1 MHSEPNKMPQDV
13 AAATIKVVA
22 SHLNMDESSLTLDTS
37 LDEFGVTSLQLAEI
51 VVDLEDMFDIEID
64 QNTAE
69 AWASLKTVGNL
80 VEAVETLV
88 KGKS

>member
-1 MHSEPNKMPQDV
+1 MPQDI
-13 AAATIKVVA
+13 AAATIKVIA
-22 SHLNMDESSLTLDTS
+22 SHLNIDASALSLDRS

-51 VVDLEDMFDIEID
+51 IVDLEDMFDIEID

-80 VEAVETLV
+80 VEAVQVLADR
-88 KGKS
+88 KA